1 MLKISKLTDYGL
13 LASIYLARHR
23 GEKVSAREV
32 AEFCHLPVPAISKVL
47 KMLLEGGII
56 TSFRGS
62 GGGYSLETDPESI
75 TLAKLI
81 EALEGPWELV
91 ECESI
96 DDAGHAVCG
105 IRQACPSRSFMFGIN
120 RVIKHAFEQVTLS
133 DLVRGGQP
141 ALVFAQTERQLQTS
155 GA

>member
-23 GEKVSAREV
+23 GTKVSAREV
-32 AEFCHLPVPAISKVL
+32 AEFCHLPIPAVSKVL
-47 KMLLEGGII
+47 KMLLEGGVI
-56 TSFRGS
+56 TSFRGA
-62 GGGYSLETDPESI
+62 GGGYSLEDDPEQI
-75 TLAKLI
+75 TLARLI

-91 ECESI
+91 ECEVI

-120 RVIKHAFEQVTLS
+120 RVIKHAFEQVTLG

-141 ALVFAQTERQLQTS
+141 ALVLAQTQRQLQST